1 MLSVGVRELSMQN
14 VASLQSALE
23 EITPAVF
30 RVLRR
35 MGVMPSEVDD
45 AMQGVLIQI
54 ASRWARLAPLQKNE
68 LRAYACTVAS
78 GVAIDALRRG
88 GRARVRQAV
97 LEGTQ
102 AMPDS
107 AGRDPENALRQKRD
121 LELLDT
127 VLDALPA
134 ERRAVFVL
142 FELEEL
148 TLVEIAGELAIPIGT
163 VASRLRKA
171 REEFERAAARVRMA
185 EEHGRGG
192 R

>member
-1 MLSVGVRELSMQN
+1 MTT
-14 VASLQSALE
+14 SLQSALE

-35 MGVMPSEVDD
+35 MGVTPSEVDD

-54 ASRWARLAPLQKNE
+54 AQRWERLSPLPPNE

-78 GVAIDALRRG
+78 GVAIDTLRRG
-88 GRARVRQAV
+88 GRARVHQAA
-97 LEGTQ
+97 LEE
-102 AMPDS
+102 APPDS
-107 AGRDPENALRQKRD
+107 LGRDPEDALRQKRD

-127 VLDALPA
+127 VLEALPGD
-134 ERRAVFVL
+134 RREVFVL

-148 TLVEIAGELAIPIGT
+148 TLQEIAGRLAIPIGT
-163 VASRLRKA
+163 AASRLRKA
-171 REEFERAAARVRMA
+171 REEFERAAARVRLA
-185 EEHGRGG
+185 EERRGE